1 MNITDII
8 GPEQPLR
15 IERLPES
22 TYRPLQRMNASTLV
36 HGLRGTHLDP
46 FAVKWAMETTK
57 ERRCDQ
63 DALDRGTLAHLCM
76 LEPTEVPNQVAIWK
90 GGRRAGKDWEQFCE
104 ANEHKLVI
112 PQPAFV
118 EVSYGCLAAMQNP
131 TVQRLLSGGQVEAS
145 FLWSEDDVRCKG
157 RVDYLPDVDKL
168 GIVNIVDLKTSER
181 GIDDRATDRT
191 VIDLHYREKMALYR
205 RARAKLG
212 DVPIENIRC
221 TLVFVQLSPPF
232 GVNIKPLDSICLDH
246 FEARMME
253 LLKRTR
259 EAIDKGF
266 APMSIESAMGL
277 TSWEQFAIDRELNN
291 TPLLG
296 ADQE

>member
-22 TYRPLQRMNASTLV
+22 TYRPMPRMNASTLV
-36 HGLRGTHLDP
+36 HGLRGNHLDP
-46 FAVKWAMETTK
+46 FSVKWAMENPTLTTK
-57 ERRCDQ
+57 TKKSQ
-63 DALDRGTLAHLCM
+63 DDKDRGTLGHYFL
-76 LEPTEVPNQVAIWK
+76 LEPTEVNKHVAIWK

-112 PQPAFV
+112 PQHAFA

-131 TVQRLLSGGQVEAS
+131 TVQRLFSGMQIEAS
-145 FLWSEDDVRCKG
+145 LLWSEGDVRCKG
-157 RVDYLPDVDKL
+157 RVDGIHPVDKL
-168 GIVNIVDLKTSER
+168 GNVHIVDLKTTER

-191 VIDLHYREKMALYR
+191 VIDLHYREKLALYR

-212 DVPIENIRC
+212 DVPKENIRC

-246 FEARMME
+246 FEARIME

-266 APMSIESAMGL
+266 SPMSIESAMGL
-277 TSWEQFAIDRELNN
+277 MPWES
-291 TPLLG
+291 
-296 ADQE
+296 ADIAHEMEDVR